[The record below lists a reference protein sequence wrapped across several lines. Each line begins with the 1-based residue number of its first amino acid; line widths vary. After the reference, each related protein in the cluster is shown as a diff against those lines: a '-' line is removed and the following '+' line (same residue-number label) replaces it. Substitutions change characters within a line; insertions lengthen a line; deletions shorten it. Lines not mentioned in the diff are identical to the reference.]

1 VSLGRVVAA
10 IGRTLIGLGV
20 LILLFVA
27 YQLWGTGLA
36 ESHSQD
42 VLRHQLAGHLP
53 SAPTTTVPANGPPA
67 VASGAAPPTPPPREG
82 TAVGIIKIPR
92 IGVDKAIIEG
102 TSVAD
107 LRQGPGHYQ
116 GTSLPGQ
123 PGNAAIAGHR
133 TTYGAPFYN
142 LNELTPG
149 DPIFITT
156 PQGTFRYNVGR
167 AQVVA
172 PSDVSVIAPIPA
184 NQLTLTTCNP
194 RFSAA
199 QRLVVQASL
208 VGAPAPAAPPVPR
221 PAAPNLAGGT
231 SSWVPSIAWGLAAAA
246 VAVTVWLVAR
256 RQRRRWPAY
265 VLGTPAFLA
274 VLFFFFVAI
283 SKLLPASI

>member
-1 VSLGRVVAA
+1 MSLRRVIAG

-27 YQLWGTGLA
+27 YQLWGTGLS

-42 VLRHQLAGHLP
+42 VLRHELSGRLP
-53 SAPTTTVPANGPPA
+53 SPTATAPPT
-67 VASGAAPPTPPPREG
+67 VASGPASPTPPPREG
-82 TAVGIIKIPR
+82 SALGIIKIPR

-102 TSVAD
+102 TGTAD
-107 LRQGPGHYQ
+107 LRQGPGHYL

-142 LNELTPG
+142 LNELGPG
-149 DPIFITT
+149 DPIFVTT

-167 AQVVA
+167 SLVVA
-172 PSDVSVIAPIPA
+172 PTQVSVIAPTPA

-199 QRLVVQASL
+199 QRFVVEASL
-208 VGAPAPAAPPVPR
+208 VGPPAPASPPAPR
-221 PAAPNLAGGT
+221 PAANLAGDTG
-231 SSWVPSIAWGLAAAA
+231 SWLPAVAWGLAAAV
-246 VAVTVWLVAR
+246 VAVGVWLVAL
-256 RQRRRWPAY
+256 RQRRRWPIY
-265 VLGTPAFLA
+265 LLGGPAFLA
-274 VLFFFFVAI
+274 VLFLFFVAI